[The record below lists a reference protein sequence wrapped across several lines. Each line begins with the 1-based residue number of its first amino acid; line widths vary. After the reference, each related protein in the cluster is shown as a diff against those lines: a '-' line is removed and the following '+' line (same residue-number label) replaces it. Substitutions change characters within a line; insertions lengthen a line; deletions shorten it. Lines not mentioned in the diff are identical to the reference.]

1 MDGSATKVVPALD
14 KSSGA
19 KWLVLSVLFA
29 TACSDS
35 GAPKPI
41 AEPAAIETPAVVTA
55 DTPAEPDSLVS
66 VFRPGPFHV
75 EEATIADIQ
84 QAIVERRLTATQL
97 VTMYLKRIQAYNGT
111 CVNQP
116 SGILGPIS
124 VIPHAGKLNA
134 LMTLNLRPQTRTAWG
149 FGSREARSQTDMVD
163 DDPNMPDAL
172 EVAASL
178 DAQFAQTGKLVGP
191 LHGVVLAIKDQY
203 NTFDMRTTAGG
214 DAFYANDRP
223 PRDATFVKRLRDAGA
238 ILIAKSNMGEY
249 AAGGV
254 TGTRSSWGGTM
265 CDDYDTERSPGSSS
279 GGSGM
284 ATAANFVTCAIG
296 EESGTSV
303 REPSKNNS
311 EVGIAPTRELVSANG
326 MFQRGLVTR
335 VGPICRTVEDA
346 AKILDVYAGFD
357 TNDEWTAFS
366 INRKPDRP
374 YYTFT
379 HRARLDGVRIGVV
392 REYMDKALFTVADDE
407 SIDIV
412 DKAIDDLRQLGA
424 TIVDPGE
431 HGALCQKEVDRIV
444 PEWRDSLFIQMFPNV
459 FPVNTAGMPTA
470 DHIATLLDMF
480 FGLAAVPHTSTGS
493 PSLRNL
499 GAGGNDVGDTRY
511 FTNLYLQDR
520 GDSQIATLTD
530 LYTKANFWND
540 PAFPN
545 KESSLMT
552 ADQDRTLV
560 EAASLQNRF
569 ATQTAV
575 FQCFAD
581 NKLDAVVYPTGNIP
595 PAILTSPREPTVNDR
610 SSGLWTN
617 INSRGFPAMTV
628 PAGFTT
634 QVYDRAEDGTLLPPV
649 AAQLPVGIDLLG
661 LPFSEP
667 KLFEIGAAYE
677 AATHHRRPPPDF
689 GPLDSEGK
697 APFVQPSTPRP
708 MPRKRSFSADEL
720 KAINQD

>member
-1 MDGSATKVVPALD
+1 
-14 KSSGA
+14 
-19 KWLVLSVLFA
+19 
-29 TACSDS
+29 
-35 GAPKPI
+35 
-41 AEPAAIETPAVVTA
+41 
-55 DTPAEPDSLVS
+55 
-66 VFRPGPFHV
+66 V
-75 EEATIADIQ
+75 EEATISEIQ
-84 QAIVERRLTATQL
+84 QAILDRRLTATEL
-97 VTMYLKRIQAYNGT
+97 VSMYLARIQAYNGT

-116 SGILGPIS
+116 NGILGPIS

-134 LMTLNLRPQTRTAWG
+134 LMTLNLRPKARRAWG
-149 FGSREARSQTDMVD
+149 FDSRHARSQTDLVD

-178 DAQFAQTGKLVGP
+178 DAQFARTGELVGP

-203 NTFDMRTTAGG
+203 NTFDMRTTAGA

-223 PRDATFVKRLRDAGA
+223 PRDATFIKRLRAAGA

-249 AAGGV
+249 AAGGI

-265 CDDYDTERSPGSSS
+265 CNVYDTERSPGASS

-284 ATAANFVTCAIG
+284 ATSANFVTCAIG

-303 REPSKNNS
+303 REPSKNNG
-311 EVGIAPTRELVSANG
+311 EVGIAPTRELVSGDG

-346 AKILDVYAGFD
+346 ARILDVYAGFD
-357 TNDEWTAFS
+357 ANDEWTAFS

-379 HRARLDGVRIGVV
+379 HRTRLDGVRIGVV
-392 REYMDKALFTVADDE
+392 REYMDKALFTVADNE

-412 DKAIDDLRQLGA
+412 DQAIRDLQQLGA

-431 HGALCQKEVDRIV
+431 HGALCQSQVDRIV
-444 PEWRDSLFIQMFPNV
+444 PEWRDQLFIQSFPAV
-459 FPVNTAGMPTA
+459 FPVDSTGAPTA
-470 DHIATLLDMF
+470 DHIATLLNMY
-480 FGLAAVPHTSTGS
+480 FGITPVPHTSTGS

-499 GAGGNDVGDTRY
+499 GGGGNDVGDARY

-520 GDSQIATLTD
+520 GDTAIQTLTD

-545 KESSLMT
+545 RQSGLMT
-552 ADQDRTLV
+552 SDKDRTLV
-560 EAASLQNRF
+560 KAAALQNRF
-569 ATQTAV
+569 ATQTSV

-595 PAILTSPREPTVNDR
+595 PSILTSPREPTKNDR

-634 QVYDRAEDGTLLPPV
+634 QVYDRDANGNLLPPI
-649 AAQLPVGIDLLG
+649 AAELPVGIDFLG

-677 AATHHRRPPPDF
+677 AATHHRKPPPDF
-689 GPLDSEGK
+689 GPLDSQGR
-697 APFVQPSTPRP
+697 ALAVLRGNPRP
-708 MPRKRSFSADEL
+708 MPVPRIFAIEEL
-720 KAINQD
+720 KSIEQN